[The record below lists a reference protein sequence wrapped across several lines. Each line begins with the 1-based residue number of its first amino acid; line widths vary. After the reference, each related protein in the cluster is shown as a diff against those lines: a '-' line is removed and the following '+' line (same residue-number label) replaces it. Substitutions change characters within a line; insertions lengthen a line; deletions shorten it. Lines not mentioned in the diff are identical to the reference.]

1 MSVAKAWGS
10 SVHGCSVFLR
20 FFTHMFPIILH
31 FLLSCRV
38 QTVSCRL
45 PVASFLVLRHRS
57 VCGQL
62 ACLIQTPGTVGVL
75 GYPLPPPLLHQHA
88 LPPPLTHKDISCRGN
103 LAPLSHRRVSPSPE
117 LPCLWRHM
125 CIFLKSHVI
134 LFTWCFSFILD
145 QSKRKRLP
153 FSGIIPYAQTPK
165 GSHLFLNFTNCFYQ
179 LLFVRFRMRPRVY
192 HLSAFVWTCRVI

>member
-75 GYPLPPPLLHQHA
+75 GYPPFPPLPHQHA

-125 CIFLKSHVI
+125 CDFFKESCDLIYVMLLLYFRPVKEKKTPLLRNHSICSDPQRFTFVLK
-134 LFTWCFSFILD
+134 
-145 QSKRKRLP
+145 
-153 FSGIIPYAQTPK
+153 
-165 GSHLFLNFTNCFYQ
+165 FYQ
-179 LLFVRFRMRPRVY
+179 LLLPTALCQVQDEAPSVSPFCFRMN
-192 HLSAFVWTCRVI
+192 L